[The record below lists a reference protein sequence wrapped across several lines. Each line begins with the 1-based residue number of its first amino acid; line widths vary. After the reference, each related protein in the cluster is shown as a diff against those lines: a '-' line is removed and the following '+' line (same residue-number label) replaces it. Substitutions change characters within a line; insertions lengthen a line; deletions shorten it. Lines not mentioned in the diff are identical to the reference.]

1 MRTPGMTTRGGRPAH
16 AGRPPVSNLLAAG
29 FFLAVFLACFA
40 PVLVADY
47 GIWDDYG
54 RTRLVERPHGSLKA
68 VVREGRPLRAL
79 LLRTSL
85 QVVTEVERLRYLRLA
100 SVLGIALLA
109 WCVFRALAYA
119 GWRRFPS
126 ACVAVIAGAA
136 LPFQVHAAWAI
147 CAPHLLAALAAGLA
161 FLLCERG
168 LAAASRP
175 RSRRLAAAGAIL
187 ALFAALAVYQ
197 PMAMFFWVFAAA
209 VLLQPDTAP
218 RDMLRRLGWYCAIA
232 LAAMLAWF
240 VMHRLC
246 LILVPGD
253 SVRTGLVRDLPT
265 KAAWFLSIYLP
276 NAVNFVLPS
285 PSHLLLPEAGGE
297 ISVDLYRRLSAALH
311 RLGLSLLPPH
321 GQVAP
326 SFSHALA
333 LSPAAGGLSFLHKF
347 LDTLIAWGVL
357 AFIGGGL
364 WRYFRGG
371 RGERLRKCAIAGS
384 LLLLSSLPSLAAEE
398 HTSGYRAMPALASL
412 VVVFAYLA
420 FRGYAG
426 RAAASVRAHAV
437 WGVAAAACAVSA
449 AWHVQTYFVAP
460 QVRELALMRSALE
473 GEDLSRIRGIR
484 VIRPPRWQRSPPA
497 PLLWRE
503 FGATSSASGPAPRN
517 MAVLLLR
524 KAAPEHAGL
533 PIEVVDFDDPTALP
547 PPPGILVVDMRRIAG

>member
-1 MRTPGMTTRGGRPAH
+1 MYAGGMTTPEARTR
-16 AGRPPVSNLLAAG
+16 AGARAPVSSPLAAG

-40 PVLVADY
+40 SVLTADY
-47 GIWDDYG
+47 GYREDY
-54 RTRLVERPHGSLKA
+54 TQLADEPHAHVERMVGF
-68 VVREGRPLRAL
+68 GRPINAVLWRL
-79 LLRTSL
+79 SL
-85 QVVTEVERLRYLRLA
+85 PAVRDVEHLRYLRLA

-109 WCVFRALAYA
+109 WCVFQALAYA
-119 GWRRFPS
+119 GWSRFPS
-126 ACVAVIAGAA
+126 ACVAVIACAA
-136 LPFQVHAAWAI
+136 LPFQVYAAWAT
-147 CAPHLLAALAAGLA
+147 CAAFPLAALAAGLA

-168 LAAASRP
+168 FEAPRRR

-187 ALFAALAVYQ
+187 ALLAAFAVYQ
-197 PMAMFFWVFAAA
+197 PAAMFFWVFAAA

-297 ISVDLYRRLSAALH
+297 LSADLYRRLSDALH
-311 RLGLSLLPPH
+311 RLGISLLPPP
-321 GQVAP
+321 GQAGR
-326 SFSHALA
+326 SFSASTL
-333 LSPAAGGLSFLHKF
+333 LSAAGSLSFVHKL
-347 LDTLIAWGVL
+347 LDAIIAWGVL
-357 AFIGGGL
+357 GIIGGGL

-371 RGERLRKCAIAGS
+371 RGERLRKCAVAGS
-384 LLLLSSLPSLAAEE
+384 LLLLSSLPSLAVEE
-398 HTSGYRAMPALASL
+398 NSSGYRTMPALASL
-412 VVVFAYLA
+412 VVLFAYLA

-437 WGVAAAACAVSA
+437 LGVAAAACAVSA
-449 AWHVQTYFVAP
+449 AWHVHTWLVAP
-460 QVRELALMRSALE
+460 HVRELALMRSALE
-473 GEDLSRIRGIR
+473 REDLSRIRGVR
-484 VIRPPRWQRSPPA
+484 VIRPPPWQRNPPA

-517 MAVLLLR
+517 MVVLLLR
-524 KAAPEHAGL
+524 ERAPEHAGL

-547 PPPGILVVDMRRIAG
+547 PPPGVLVVDMRRIGG

>member
-1 MRTPGMTTRGGRPAH
+1 MYAGGMTTPEARTRVGGRA
-16 AGRPPVSNLLAAG
+16 PVSSPLAAG

-40 PVLVADY
+40 SVLAADY
-47 GIWDDYG
+47 GYREDY
-54 RTRLVERPHGSLKA
+54 TQLADEPHAHVERMVGF
-68 VVREGRPLRAL
+68 GRPINAVLWRL
-79 LLRTSL
+79 SL
-85 QVVTEVERLRYLRLA
+85 EAVRDVERLRYLRLA

-119 GWRRFPS
+119 GWSRFPS

-168 LAAASRP
+168 LAAAPRP

-218 RDMLRRLGWYCAIA
+218 RDMLRRLGWHCAIV
-232 LAAMLAWF
+232 LAAMLAGF
-240 VMHRLC
+240 AMYRLC
-246 LILVPGD
+246 LYLFPVPGD
-253 SVRTGLVRDLPT
+253 QARTGLVRDLPT
-265 KAAWFLSIYLP
+265 KAVWFLSLYLP

-297 ISVDLYRRLSAALH
+297 LSADLYRRLSDALH
-311 RLGLSLLPPH
+311 RLGISLLPPL
-321 GQVAP
+321 GQAGR
-326 SFSHALA
+326 SFSASTL
-333 LSPAAGGLSFLHKF
+333 LSAAGSLSFVHKL
-347 LDTLIAWGVL
+347 LDAIIAWGVL
-357 AFIGGGL
+357 AIIGGGL
-364 WRYFRGG
+364 WRYFRGA

-384 LLLLSSLPSLAAEE
+384 LLLLSSLPSLAVEE
-398 HTSGYRAMPALASL
+398 NSSGYRTMPAPASL
-412 VVVFAYLA
+412 VVLFAYLA

-437 WGVAAAACAVSA
+437 LGVAAAACAVSA
-449 AWHVQTYFVAP
+449 AWHVHTRLVAP
-460 QVRELALMRSALE
+460 HVRELALMRSALE

-484 VIRPPRWQRSPPA
+484 VIRPPPWQRNPPA

-503 FGATSSASGPAPRN
+503 FGATSSASGPAPHN
-517 MAVLLLR
+517 MVVLLLR
-524 KAAPEHAGL
+524 ERAPEHAGL

-547 PPPGILVVDMRRIAG
+547 PPPGVLVVDMRRIGG